1 MKVNYNKFGLKVI
14 GTTFILSVI
23 INMWIERTTIPFA
36 IAFTMGVFFPYIL
49 VLMLALIFYL
59 FKNRELYFFTD
70 WRVAIFLL
78 LFESIIIYDHL
89 GNN

>member
-23 INMWIERTTIPFA
+23 INMWIKRTIIPFA

-49 VLMLALIFYL
+49 VLILALIFYL